1 MNAKLRNMMR
11 LLAESPRR
19 FPVEL
24 ALGLTFFL
32 VAAYQT
38 DKSGWWNVVDETV
51 GRMDGDVL
59 WLYVPL
65 AVLSF
70 WLGRVNRWAYVASY
84 FLFVPLAWL
93 VGKGFFNTFGFAFT
107 YMLAAILLFV
117 GHKRMDNRTL
127 GTHALHIGIQT
138 AFGVLVAGVLTLAQ
152 YAIIGS
158 FAYIFGLD
166 VPGNLYIYIDEFI
179 WFVIAPQVCYTFI
192 RQGVDE
198 DEHGAFMKVVRI
210 ILDFILSP
218 AIIIYTVI
226 LYAYFIKIAVMWDLP
241 KGGVAWMVMAFV
253 AVALGG
259 CLAQEMLEKRH
270 YDWFYGR
277 FTWIAIP
284 PLIVYWIGSTYR
296 IGVYDFTEARIYLM
310 VAGVLMTLFVLMLA
324 WRRTRRFQLMAIVL
338 GAAVVLFTYIPGIS
352 ARSFGLRCQ
361 TARMLEYAER
371 LKLLNEKTGR
381 FVRDFDVQKQIISE
395 KSRELY
401 KHFYSSMEYVQKEM
415 GREDFSTHYGTWN
428 GPYPEST
435 HVPNEVH
442 ELLKPVNVGK
452 CNVMLPNEDY
462 EVEYRQGIVTVH
474 RRDGQLVMKYPIAE
488 KVEKKPELLNH
499 PKELF
504 VYQNDSLLL
513 VLRRFW
519 TKGDRIDDVGSYE
532 FNLFRK
538 Q

>member
-1 MNAKLRNMMR
+1 
-11 LLAESPRR
+11 
-19 FPVEL
+19 
-24 ALGLTFFL
+24 
-32 VAAYQT
+32 
-38 DKSGWWNVVDETV
+38 
-51 GRMDGDVL
+51 
-59 WLYVPL
+59 
-65 AVLSF
+65 
-70 WLGRVNRWAYVASY
+70 VNRWAYVTSY
-84 FLFVPLAWL
+84 FLFVPLTWL
-93 VGKGFFNTFGFAFT
+93 VGKGFFNSFGFAFA

-117 GHKRMDNRTL
+117 GNKRMDNRTL
-127 GTHALHIGIQT
+127 GRHALHVGIQT

-166 VPGNLYIYIDEFI
+166 VPGKLYIYIDEFI

-192 RQGVDE
+192 RQEEE
-198 DEHGAFMKVVRI
+198 DSVAFMKVVRI

-226 LYAYFIKIAVMWDLP
+226 LYAYFIKIAVMWNLP

-259 CLAQEMLEKRH
+259 CLAQEILEKRH
-270 YDWFYGR
+270 YDWFYRR

-284 PLIVYWIGSTYR
+284 PLIMYWIGSTYR

-324 WRRTRRFQLMAIVL
+324 WQRTRRFQLMAIVL
-338 GAAVVLFTYIPGIS
+338 GAAVVLFTYIPGVS
-352 ARSFGLRCQ
+352 AKSFGLRCQ
-361 TARMLEYAER
+361 TARMLEYAEE
-371 LKLLNEKTGR
+371 LKLLNKNTGR
-381 FVRDFDVQKQIISE
+381 FVRDFDVQRQITSE
-395 KSRELY
+395 KSREMY
-401 KHFYSSMEYVQKEM
+401 KQFYSSMEYVQKEM

-428 GPYPEST
+428 GSYPEST
-435 HVPNEVH
+435 YVPSEIH
-442 ELLKPVNVGK
+442 ELQKPVNVGK
-452 CNVMLPNEDY
+452 YNVMLPSKDY
-462 EVEYRQGIVTVH
+462 EVEYRQGVVMVH
-474 RRDGQLVMKYPIAE
+474 RRGGKTVMKYPIAE
-488 KVEKKPELLNH
+488 KAEKKPELLNH

-513 VLRRFW
+513 VLPRFW
-519 TKGDRIDDVGSYE
+519 TKGDRIDDVSTYD